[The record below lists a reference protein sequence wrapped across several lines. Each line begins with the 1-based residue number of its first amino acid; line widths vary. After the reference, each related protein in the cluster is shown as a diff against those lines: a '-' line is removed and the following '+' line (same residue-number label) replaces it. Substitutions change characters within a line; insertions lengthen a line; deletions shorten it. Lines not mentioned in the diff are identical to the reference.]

1 MKKLL
6 FTLATITLSYGASAQ
21 SFAVPLDGFSKKKT
35 SYLHMEDGTVKEGLL
50 GGFKRAKGQIET
62 VKMKSESGG
71 KIKID
76 PAQIK
81 FMYIP
86 PSNLGKLAAAN
97 NRAGNISKWNAP
109 SNMDSTLMGDGYVY
123 FEKMTTQIKK
133 KKTEDLMLQML
144 NASFSGKIKVFYDPF
159 AKETMGVSVGGVTVA
174 GGLDKSYYVHKVG
187 SDGPAFKLEKK
198 NYKEQFAELFGDCD
212 EFMAK
217 YGDDIKWSDLE
228 THIYEYT
235 QMCK

>member
-6 FTLATITLSYGASAQ
+6 FAVAITTLSFGASAQ
-21 SFAVPLDGFSKKKT
+21 TFAVPLDGFSKKKT
-35 SYLHMEDGTVKEGLL
+35 SYLHMEDGSVKEGLL
-50 GGFKRAKGQIET
+50 SGFKRAKGQIET
-62 VKMKSESGG
+62 VKMEDEGGG

-97 NRAGNISKWNAP
+97 NRISNVKKWDAP
-109 SNMDSTLMGDGYVY
+109 SNMDSTLMGEGYVY
-123 FEKMTTQIKK
+123 FEKMTTQISK

-144 NASFSGKIKVFYDPF
+144 NASFSSKIKVFYDPF
-159 AKETMGVSVGGVTVA
+159 AKETAGVAVGGVTVA
-174 GGLDKSYYVHKVG
+174 GGLDKSYYIQKVG
-187 SDGPAFKLEKK
+187 STDPAFKLEKK
-198 NYKEQFAELFGDCD
+198 DYKEQFALLFGDCE

-217 YGDDIKWSDLE
+217 YGNDIKWSDLE

-235 QMCK
+235 QMCQ

>member
-1 MKKLL
+1 MKKIL
-6 FTLATITLSYGASAQ
+6 FAATFMAFSLTATAQ

-35 SYLHMEDGTVKEGLL
+35 SYLHMEDGSVSEGLL

-62 VKMKSESGG
+62 VKMQSEQGK

-76 PAQIK
+76 PVKIK

-86 PSNLGKLAAAN
+86 PSNLAKLGAAVDRVYDVN
-97 NRAGNISKWNAP
+97 KWDAP
-109 SNMDSTLMGDGYVY
+109 SNMDSTLMGEGYVY

-144 NASFSGKIKVFYDPF
+144 NASFSSKIKVFYDPF
-159 AKETMGVSVGGVTVA
+159 AKESMGLSVGGVTVA
-174 GGLDKSYYVHKVG
+174 GGLDKSYYV
-187 SDGPAFKLEKK
+187 FKEGTDEVAYRLYKK
-198 NYKEQFAELFGDCD
+198 DYKEQFSTLFGDND

-217 YGDDIKWSDLE
+217 YGDNIKWSDLE
-228 THIYEYT
+228 MHIYEYT
-235 QMCK
+235 QMSK

>member
-1 MKKLL
+1 MKRLL
-6 FTLATITLSYGASAQ
+6 FAVAVATISFGASAQ

-35 SYLHMEDGTVKEGLL
+35 SYLHMEDGTVNEGLL

-86 PSNLGKLAAAN
+86 PSNLAKVGAALD
-97 NRAGNISKWNAP
+97 RAYDVNKWDAP

-144 NASFSGKIKVFYDPF
+144 NASFSSKIKVFYDPF
-159 AKETMGVSVGGVTVA
+159 AKETMGVSVGGVNVV

-187 SDGPAFKLEKK
+187 STDPAFKLEKK
-198 NYKEQFAELFGDCD
+198 NYKEQFALLFGDCD

-217 YGDDIKWSDLE
+217 YGDSIKWSDLE

-235 QMCK
+235 QMCE

>member
-1 MKKLL
+1 MKKIL
-6 FTLATITLSYGASAQ
+6 FAASFLALSLGVNAQ

-35 SYLHMEDGTVKEGLL
+35 SYLHMEDGSVSEGLL

-71 KIKID
+71 KIKVD
-76 PAQIK
+76 PAKIK

-86 PSNLGKLAAAN
+86 PSNLAKIGAAADRVTN
-97 NRAGNISKWNAP
+97 VNKWDAP
-109 SNMDSTLMGDGYVY
+109 SNIDSELMGEGYVY

-144 NASFSGKIKVFYDPF
+144 NASFSSKIKVFYDPF
-159 AKETMGVSVGGVTVA
+159 AKETVGLSVGNVTVA
-174 GGLDKSYYVHKVG
+174 GGLDKSYYVYKIGTDEV
-187 SDGPAFKLEKK
+187 AYRLYKK
-198 NYKEQFAELFGDCD
+198 DYKEQFATLFGDND

-217 YGDDIKWSDLE
+217 YGDDIKWSKLE

-235 QMCK
+235 QMSK

>member
-1 MKKLL
+1 MKKAL
-6 FTLATITLSYGASAQ
+6 FTAAVLSLSLSATAQ
-21 SFAVPLDGFSKKKT
+21 SFSVPLDGFSKKKT
-35 SYLHMEDGTVKEGLL
+35 SYLHMEDGTVSEGLL

-76 PAQIK
+76 PVKIK

-86 PSNLGKLAAAN
+86 PSALGKLSAAN
-97 NRAGNISKWNAP
+97 DRAGNLKKWDAP
-109 SNMDSTLMGDGYVY
+109 SNMDSTLMGKGYVY

-144 NASFSGKIKVFYDPF
+144 NTSFSSKIKVFYDPF
-159 AKETMGVSVGGVTVA
+159 AKETIGLEVGGVTVA
-174 GGLDKSYYVHKVG
+174 GGLDKSYYVQKVG
-187 SDGPAFKLEKK
+187 STDPAYKLEKK
-198 NYKEQFAELFGDCD
+198 NYKEQFSVLFGDCD
-212 EFMAK
+212 EFVAK
-217 YGDDIKWSDLE
+217 FGDKIKWSDLE

-235 QMCK
+235 QMCE

>member
-6 FTLATITLSYGASAQ
+6 LAVAITSFGFGASAQ

-35 SYLHMEDGTVKEGLL
+35 SYLHMEDGTVNEGLL

-62 VKMKSESGG
+62 VKMKNESGG

-76 PAQIK
+76 PALIK

-86 PSNLGKLAAAN
+86 PSGLGKLAAAN
-97 NRAGNISKWNAP
+97 NRISNVSKWEAP
-109 SNMDSTLMGDGYVY
+109 SNMDSTLMGEGYVY

-144 NASFSGKIKVFYDPF
+144 NASFSSKIKVFYDPF
-159 AKETMGVSVGGVTVA
+159 AKETIGVSVGGVTVA

-187 SDGPAFKLEKK
+187 STEPAFKLEKK
-198 NYKEQFAELFGDCD
+198 NYKEQFALLFGDCD

-217 YGDDIKWSDLE
+217 YGDNIKWSDLE

-235 QMCK
+235 QMCE